1 MRIIAGRFR
10 RKSLLAPSGDRTR
23 PTTDRAR
30 EAVFSMVE
38 SRIYL
43 EGARV
48 LDLFAGTGALGL
60 EALSRGAD
68 TVTFVEQDAAVLN
81 FARRN
86 AEALGVEADCAFF
99 RSDAVAFLEHYGG
112 PGFDLILADPPY
124 ELPDLP
130 RLPELTL
137 AHLEPDGLFMLEHD
151 VRHSF
156 DEHPNL
162 ETSRR
167 YGRTVVSVFRS
178 EPVEQDEEE
187 G

>member
-1 MRIIAGRFR
+1 
-10 RKSLLAPSGDRTR
+10 
-23 PTTDRAR
+23 
-30 EAVFSMVE
+30 MVE

-43 EGARV
+43 EGAQV

-60 EALSRGAD
+60 EALSRGAES
-68 TVTFVEQDAAVLN
+68 VTFVEQDAAVLK

-86 AEALGVEADCAFF
+86 AEELGVEANCMFF
-99 RSDAVAFLEHYGG
+99 RSDVVAFMEHYRGS
-112 PGFDLILADPPY
+112 GFDLILADPPY

-130 RLPELTL
+130 RLPELAL
-137 AHLEPDGLFMLEHD
+137 RHLKPDGLFVLEHD

-156 DEHPNL
+156 DDHPHL
-162 ETSRR
+162 ETSRE

-178 EPVEQDEEE
+178 EPFEQDEEV